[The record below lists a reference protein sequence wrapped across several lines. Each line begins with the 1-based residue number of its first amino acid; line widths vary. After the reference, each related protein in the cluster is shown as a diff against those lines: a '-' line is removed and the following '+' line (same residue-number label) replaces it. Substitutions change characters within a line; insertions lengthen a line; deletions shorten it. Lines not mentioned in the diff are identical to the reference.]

1 MTSAGMCKA
10 TLSIMALLFTATM
23 QIVAQ
28 QPSSIA
34 PADKDFLPAGPF
46 LFEPGT
52 VRPTYMDAFDDRPVV
67 KSPDGKFGITATGPK
82 ESYAAWVTVS
92 LSASPDVSI
101 RVWPIQASVAVLW
114 RPNSQAFA
122 VTDHY
127 SNDSYVL
134 LCGTTF
140 RMENDP
146 GGLGVPITDLTPI
159 VRKAFNAQ
167 VEKYYESDKV
177 ETRLFYA
184 IALRWVGSDELLV
197 GISARTVGPATASNQ
212 GQKEWDF
219 AYLVDI
225 SDMKVIHE
233 VDKEQLLSEY
243 KIKAP
248 Y

>member
-1 MTSAGMCKA
+1 MRKPA
-10 TLSIMALLFTATM
+10 LSIMVLLVVAALGLA
-23 QIVAQ
+23 AQ
-28 QPSSIA
+28 QPRPVA

-46 LFEPGT
+46 LFEPGAIQ
-52 VRPTYMDAFDDRPVV
+52 PTYMDAFDDRPTV
-67 KSPDGKFGITATGPK
+67 KSPNGKFGITVTGPK

-134 LCGTTF
+134 SCGTTF
-140 RMENDP
+140 RMEDDP

-159 VRKAFNAQ
+159 VRKAFDARA
-167 VEKYYESDKV
+167 EKYYESDNF
-177 ETRLFYA
+177 EARLFYA
-184 IALRWVGSDELLV
+184 IALRWVGNDDLLV
-197 GISARTVGPATASNQ
+197 GISARTMGPTTFPNQ

-219 AYLVDI
+219 AYLVDVPNRKI
-225 SDMKVIHE
+225 LRE
-233 VDKEQLLSEY
+233 VDKEQLLLEY
-243 KIKAP
+243 KIMVP
-248 Y
+248 D